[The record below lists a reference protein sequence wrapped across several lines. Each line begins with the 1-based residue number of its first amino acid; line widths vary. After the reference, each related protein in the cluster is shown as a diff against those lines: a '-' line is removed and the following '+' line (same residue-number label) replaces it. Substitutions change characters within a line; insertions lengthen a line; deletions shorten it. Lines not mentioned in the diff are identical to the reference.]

1 MTLYKFV
8 LLLHSGFRYIV
19 LVLILLAILQAIPAW
34 FRKKAYTEGNRKINL
49 FAMISAHTQLLIGLV
64 LYFLSPYVK
73 FAPGVMKDPQ
83 ARYWT
88 VEHITLMILAL
99 VLITIG
105 HAKSK
110 RITLPE
116 GKHRVI
122 GMFYSVALIVI
133 VMAIV
138 MSKRSFFG
146 VSA

>member
-1 MTLYKFV
+1 MTLYKFF

-19 LVLILLAILQAIPAW
+19 MVLILLAILQAIPAW
-34 FRKKAYTEGNRKINL
+34 FRKKAYTESNRKINL

-64 LYFLSPYVK
+64 LYFLSPFVT
-73 FAPGVMKDPQ
+73 FAPGVMKNPQ

-88 VEHITLMILAL
+88 VEHISMMILAL
-99 VLITIG
+99 VIITIG

-116 GKHRVI
+116 GKHRTIAV
-122 GMFYSVALIVI
+122 FYSVALLVI
-133 VMAIV
+133 IMAIV
-138 MSKRSFFG
+138 QSKRSFFG